1 MFDPGFPWKVLKES
15 IVRFL
20 AGDALTH
27 SAALA
32 YFMVF
37 SLPPILLIILWGAGL
52 FYQDAKMSE
61 AIFSEVANLVGAEG
75 AQQIMATLGGLSIE
89 KPSLWATVV
98 AAVVMLFTAST
109 VLVAG
114 QNALNRLFGYEVEQA
129 PAEALWK
136 MLRDRF
142 LSLAMLLTIA
152 FILTVSLGLNALVA
166 VLGSALENWDSSVAK
181 VVTLLDNALVE
192 LVMTSALF
200 TVMFRY
206 LPDIRLKWRETWFAA
221 VLTAILF
228 MAGQYLIGY
237 IIGQSDAA
245 SYYDAAGSI
254 LVLMLWVYYASAIF
268 LFGAVFSRVRS
279 ELLDQNT
286 KTTIVRVEK

>member
-1 MFDPGFPWKVLKES
+1 MFDSGFHWKVLKES

-279 ELLDQNT
+279 ELLEQNT
-286 KTTIVRVEK
+286 KTTIEPLER

>member
-279 ELLDQNT
+279 ELLEQNT
-286 KTTIVRVEK
+286 KTTIEPLER